1 MIAFDLARGS
11 AFVAFGAY
19 TLSVTW
25 GVLVASRTLPAPAK
39 PEFDLHRFLSS
50 VGLAATLVHVLTV
63 LETHANGIRWTT
75 LFYIEARPA
84 AVAAVTAT
92 WLLILLP
99 LSFALKRRGRLT
111 AKGWRNL
118 HYLGYVVFVL
128 ALLHALGA
136 GTDTRAPAVVT
147 LYAISGGI
155 VGSAVAW
162 RVLSR
167 RPRVPAR
174 PTSPP

>member
-1 MIAFDLARGS
+1 MIAFDVTRAS

-19 TLSVTW
+19 TLSITW

-63 LETHANGIRWTT
+63 LETHANGIHWPA
-75 LFYIEARPA
+75 LFYVQVRPA

-92 WLLILLP
+92 WLILALP
-99 LSFALKRRGRLT
+99 VSFVLKRRGKLT
-111 AKGWRNL
+111 AAGWRNL
-118 HYLGYVVFVL
+118 HYLGYAVWVL
-128 ALLHALGA
+128 SLLHALGA
-136 GTDTRAPAVVT
+136 GSDSHAPAVVA
-147 LYAISGGI
+147 LYAISGGM
-155 VGSAVAW
+155 VASAVAW
-162 RVLSR
+162 RVGSR
-167 RPRVPAR
+167 RARAATR